1 MVTESRKEMNAT
13 LASYLRSLLAT
24 SITAVFAIGK
34 LPFLFTAEDWLVVAN
49 TVWISFIPVLI
60 RLLNPNDTLGNKSD

>member
-1 MVTESRKEMNAT
+1 MNAI

-24 SITAVFAIGK
+24 TITAIFAVGK
-34 LPFLFTAEDWLVVAN
+34 LPLFFTSEDWLIVAN

-60 RLLNPNDTLGNKSD
+60 RLLNPKDTLGEKSE

>member
-1 MVTESRKEMNAT
+1 MNQI

-24 SITAVFAIGK
+24 SLTAVFAIGK
-34 LPFLFTAEDWLVVAN
+34 LPFLFTAEDWLTVAN

-60 RLLNPNDTLGNKSD
+60 RLLNKNDTLGQKSE

>member
-1 MVTESRKEMNAT
+1 MNQI

-24 SITAVFAIGK
+24 SLTAVFAIGK
-34 LPFLFTAEDWLVVAN
+34 LPFLFTAQDWLTVAN

-60 RLLNPNDTLGNKSD
+60 RLLNKNDTLGGKSE

>member
-1 MVTESRKEMNAT
+1 MNQI
-13 LASYLRSLLAT
+13 LQSYLRSLVAT

-34 LPFLFTAEDWLVVAN
+34 LPFLFTAEDWLTVAN

-60 RLLNPNDTLGNKSD
+60 RLLNKNDTLGQKSE